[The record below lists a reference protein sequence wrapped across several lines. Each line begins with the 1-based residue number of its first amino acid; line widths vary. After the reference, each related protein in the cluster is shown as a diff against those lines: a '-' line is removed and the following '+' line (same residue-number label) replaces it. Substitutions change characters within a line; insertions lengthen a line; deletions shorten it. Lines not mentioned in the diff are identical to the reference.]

1 MSRNNLQLYIHLF
14 FVTKYRDYLITD
26 RVESKLHQ
34 FLWNKSLEL
43 GLTPLMIN
51 GIQDHVHLLIK
62 IPSTI
67 TVAAVVKKLKAPNSR
82 FLNELT
88 QSNYFEW
95 SRGYEAFTVSK
106 IDISFIA
113 EYIRNQKMHHSNGTV
128 NSELELSSHL
138 LPKG

>member
-1 MSRNNLQLYIHLF
+1 MSRNNLQLYIHLV

-43 GLTPLMIN
+43 ELTPLMIN
-51 GIQDHVHLLIK
+51 GMQDHVHLLIK

-67 TVAAVVKKLKAPNSR
+67 TVAAVAKNLKAPSSR

-88 QSNYFEW
+88 KRNYFEW
-95 SRGYEAFTVSK
+95 SRGYGAFTVSK
-106 IDISFIA
+106 KDVSFIS
-113 EYIRNQKMHHSNGTV
+113 EYIRNQKVHHSNGTV
-128 NSELELSSHL
+128 NSELEN
-138 LPKG
+138 